1 MAHSDAAAYS
11 ARYWIVPV
19 VRAVL
24 AFLPAIAITFIPDHS
39 ADFGLVVFGS
49 WAVVSGV
56 VLGALAL
63 RTLSGLARTL
73 FLVNGIVTAV
83 AGLLA
88 LSFQGAGLPLYLYLV
103 SVWAAITG
111 FVELYAGIRER
122 GRTDRALAGT
132 STSTNASTDAAAR
145 RPSVARDWI
154 TAGALTAIFAI
165 AYLLLPPN
173 AVVAVGLLGAYLVI
187 LGVYLAIAGFS
198 LKWDGAR
205 VTPETEEVA

>member
-1 MAHSDAAAYS
+1 MAHTDAAAYS

-39 ADFGLVVFGS
+39 ADFGLLVFGC
-49 WAVVSGV
+49 WALVSGV

-73 FLVNGIVTAV
+73 FVVNGIVSAV

-122 GRTDRALAGT
+122 ARSTRAAGARR
-132 STSTNASTDAAAR
+132 SDA

-154 TAGALTAIFAI
+154 TGGALTAIFAI

-173 AVVAVGLLGAYLVI
+173 AVVSVGLFGAYLVI

-205 VTPETEEVA
+205 VTPETEEVV

>member
-39 ADFGLVVFGS
+39 ADFGLVVFGC

-73 FLVNGIVTAV
+73 FLMNGIVTAV

-132 STSTNASTDAAAR
+132 SASTDAAAR